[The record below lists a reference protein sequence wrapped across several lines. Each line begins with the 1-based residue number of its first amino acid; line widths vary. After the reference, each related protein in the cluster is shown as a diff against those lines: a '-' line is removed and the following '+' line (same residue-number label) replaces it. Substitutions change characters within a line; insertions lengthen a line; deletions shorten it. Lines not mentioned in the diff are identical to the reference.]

1 MVELNLHA
9 LYSGLT
15 VGHTPIVLCMC
26 QQQSGIRASY
36 HSRWVLFF
44 VLLLYYC
51 MITYACCHVC
61 MYVITFSN
69 RNIFHGFTLVTNF
82 FSITCH
88 VENKGRSLVR
98 YINSKINER
107 AQCVCVGGVC
117 GVWVCVCVVWCVW
130 VCEWVKE
137 KEERGWRTKVREEF
151 FLVEFWYALAP
162 VSSCSL
168 LVTPTVDH
176 TGFHISLVG
185 LTRSNSLFLFASRLI
200 CSS

>member
-107 AQCVCVGGVC
+107 AQCVCVCGG
-117 GVWVCVCVVWCVW
+117 GCVCVVCGCVCVW
-130 VCEWVKE
+130 CGVCGCVNGLRKKKNGDEGRKY
-137 KEERGWRTKVREEF
+137 ERN
-151 FLVEFWYALAP
+151 
-162 VSSCSL
+162 SSL
-168 LVTPTVDH
+168 LNFDMLLPQ
-176 TGFHISLVG
+176 
-185 LTRSNSLFLFASRLI
+185 
-200 CSS
+200 